1 MNISVQLFVVKWK
14 MIMAAMVVLIAGK
27 VAVMM
32 AAGAMFGL
40 PRMASLRAG
49 RQEQQQYEAF
59 YAHTQHGP
67 YHTQSLQR
75 GQQPQLA
82 EYAGSSVQDEDWTLC
97 YVKLGPVMQ
106 LHDHTLHAG

>member
-1 MNISVQLFVVKWK
+1 MICCGVSVAVVLTRLLCCCCWPPAGMNISVQLFVVKWK

-49 RQEQQQYEAF
+49 RQEQQQVD
-59 YAHTQHGP
+59 
-67 YHTQSLQR
+67 
-75 GQQPQLA
+75 
-82 EYAGSSVQDEDWTLC
+82 AGTHSNMAPITPKACEVDRTSAC
-97 YVKLGPVMQ
+97 
-106 LHDHTLHAG
+106 